1 MVVKKDQPRAA
12 EAKTTEVEAPQAPGV
27 LGLSGN
33 SDQNVISGIVASTP
47 VAVPKPVA
55 QTVKVS
61 QGVSQGLITKRVQP
75 VYPQQALQMRLQGA
89 VQMEAAI
96 GKDGSITSVKVLKGD
111 SILAR
116 SAVAA
121 VKQWKYKPYFL
132 NGEPVAVETEV
143 TVNFKLP

>member
-1 MVVKKDQPRAA
+1 MVKRDQPHAPETKIA
-12 EAKTTEVEAPQAPGV
+12 EVEAPEAPGV

-33 SDQNVISGIVASTP
+33 GDKNAISGIVASTP
-47 VAVPKPVA
+47 VAVPIA
-55 QTVKVS
+55 ASHTVKVS

-89 VQMEAAI
+89 VQLQAAI
-96 GKDGSITSVKVLKGD
+96 GKDGSISAVKVLKGD